1 MSEYKVFEMGDI
13 DEMVAFLKSGGVLAY
28 PSESVWGLG
37 CDAFHVGAIERI
49 FTLKT
54 RPEHKGLIVLTDAV
68 NKVAPLLVDLNE
80 SEQNQILQRMQKQ
93 YDDFDT
99 LQGQAR
105 TWVVP
110 VATSAHLPNI
120 LTGGFDNLAVR
131 VTHHHDLQQL
141 CQALTDDSNPYGFL
155 VSTSCNI
162 SGEPAATTL
171 AQAKAYFGNQV
182 GYLNAKSL
190 GFTKPSQIIDVLTN
204 EILR

>member
-1 MSEYKVFEMGDI
+1 MSEYKVFEVGDI

-37 CDAFHVGAIERI
+37 CDAFHAGAIERI
-49 FTLKT
+49 FTLKA
-54 RPEHKGLIVLTDAV
+54 RPGHKGLIVLTDAV

-93 YDDFDT
+93 YDDFDA

-120 LTGGFDNLAVR
+120 LTGGFDSLAVR

-141 CQALTDDSNPYGFL
+141 CQALTDGSNPYGFL